1 MRRVADS
8 DVEFPQVHPALV
20 GQQTR
25 WLVMAAAS
33 SVPRTDGRAPLLEAV
48 QLLDTHSG
56 RVRQWDHGP
65 HCIAEEH
72 VCVPKPGR
80 SGELDTWLLGTCFD
94 ARRQATVLNLL
105 DTARLEDGPVAQA
118 VLPCALPLGFHGHFS
133 PG

>member
-8 DVEFPQVHPALV
+8 DAEFPQVHPALV

-48 QLLDTHSG
+48 QLLDTPSG